1 MPPSEAMT
9 IKDAADFLEV
19 KPCTV
24 RRYIKARLF
33 PVVRLTPRTLRINR
47 GDLEAFKRKKTTT

>member
-1 MPPSEAMT
+1 MT
-9 IKDAADFLEV
+9 IKDAAKFLEV